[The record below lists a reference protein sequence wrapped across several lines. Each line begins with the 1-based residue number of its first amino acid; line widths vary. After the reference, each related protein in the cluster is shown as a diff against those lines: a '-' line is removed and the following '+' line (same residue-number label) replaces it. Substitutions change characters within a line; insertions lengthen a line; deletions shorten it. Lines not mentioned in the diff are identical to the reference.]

1 MTSSSG
7 PTASQPV
14 DTESSTTPNP
24 EGWSLP
30 SVFAAIAHD
39 RPDQPALVHGDS
51 EVTWGELWTRV
62 RVFGGALRAHGLAE
76 QAKVAQYLYN
86 GPAYI
91 ESVIGA
97 CVAGCAVVNT
107 NYRYGPDELVY
118 LWDNADV
125 EAVVFHGTF
134 TDTIASI
141 RAEVPRVRVWI
152 HVPDG
157 SEPCPPW
164 AIPYSD
170 MTNATVH
177 PPIESLARGDH
188 LILLYTGGTTGMP
201 KGVMWRQSDLIGA
214 LDSSNRRRLGPPG
227 DTESVLERMATPGPR
242 GCPAAPL
249 MHGTGL
255 FNALSTLLLGGTV
268 ITLDGRSFDPV
279 ELLDAVQHH
288 SINSIALVGDAF
300 ARPILAALDAEPG
313 RWNISSLRVIVS
325 SGVMWAQSTKDG
337 LARHNQ
343 RLIMVDTLGSS
354 EAIGMASN
362 VARAGESTH
371 TATFSL
377 GPNTRVITEDGRDV
391 VPGSGERGRVALRGY
406 TPVGY
411 YKDPDKSAA
420 TFVDID
426 GERYSIPGD
435 WAEVAADGALTLLGR
450 GSQCINTGGEKVYP
464 EEVEE
469 VLKTHPGV
477 TDAAVVGLPDER
489 FGQSICAVVEAN
501 SDSVTDT
508 ELIDLVRSRLA
519 RYKAPRRIVFVSSVG
534 RAANGKLDYR
544 ALTDLVSQ

>member
-1 MTSSSG
+1 MTSSSE
-7 PTASQPV
+7 PSASHSV
-14 DTESSTTPNP
+14 DTAPSTTPAP
-24 EGWSLP
+24 AGWSLP

-39 RPDQPALVHGDS
+39 RPDQPALVHGDT
-51 EVTWGELWTRV
+51 EVSWGELWTRA
-62 RVFGGALRAHGLAE
+62 RVFAGALRGHGLAE
-76 QAKVAQYLYN
+76 QAKVAQYLFN
-86 GPAYI
+86 DPAYI

-107 NYRYGPDELVY
+107 NYRYGADELIY

-152 HVPDG
+152 HIPDDSG
-157 SEPCPPW
+157 PCPPW

-170 MTNATVH
+170 MTDETAH
-177 PPIESLARGDH
+177 PPIDSLARGDH

-227 DTESVLERMATPGPR
+227 DTDSILERMATPGPR

-279 ELLDAVQHH
+279 ELLDAVQRH

-300 ARPILAALDAEPG
+300 ARPILATLDAEPD
-313 RWNISSLRVIVS
+313 RWDISSLRVIVS
-325 SGVMWAQSTKDG
+325 SGVMWAQATKDG

-362 VARAGESTH
+362 VARAGDSTQ

-377 GPNTRVITEDGRDV
+377 GPHTRVITEDGRDV

-469 VLKTHPGV
+469 VLKTHPNV

-489 FGQSICAVVEAN
+489 FGQTICAVVEAN
-501 SDSVTDT
+501 SDIVTDT